1 MMTGAGGR
9 PASYTQDALERVVEE
24 LEAEGGVVD
33 AQRVRDRL
41 VAQGEA
47 TPGARLDGMQPRI
60 ERHLAERE
68 EARRTA
74 WRRRVPDA
82 MRGEVA
88 EVTEELARSLEVML
102 GQLHERLE
110 EEALRRVEEVERDK
124 RAHAR
129 RADDLE
135 VEVAETKARLADAER
150 AREEATAER
159 DAARDEA
166 RGLAARVAETEA
178 EREAL
183 RARVAE
189 LTRGAEEAEGRL
201 AEVERARKAAVE
213 QHDTAREEVVTLGG
227 QLRRAKAEV
236 EGLRAGLIDPD
247 ALADCVVRRLGEQS
261 AGPGGDAAAGKAPA
275 GRSTPGDDAP
285 PVGRSDDEGTEP
297 GRPRGR
303 RSQAE
308 AVAAQG

>member
-1 MMTGAGGR
+1 MTGASGR

-24 LEAEGGVVD
+24 LEVEGGVVD
-33 AQRVRDRL
+33 AQRVKDRL
-41 VAQGEA
+41 VARGEA

-60 ERHLAERE
+60 ERHLRERE
-68 EARRTA
+68 EARRDA
-74 WRRRVPDA
+74 WRRRVPEI
-82 MRGEVA
+82 MRGEIA
-88 EVTEELARSLEVML
+88 EVADELGRSLEVML

-110 EEALRRVEEVERDK
+110 EEARQRVEEVERDK

-135 VEVAETKARLADAER
+135 VEQAETHARLADAER

-166 RGLAARVAETEA
+166 RGLGERLAAAEA

-183 RARVAE
+183 RAQVTE
-189 LTRGAEEAEGRL
+189 LIRGAEEAEGRL
-201 AEVERARKAAVE
+201 AEAERARGAAVAE
-213 QHDTAREEVVTLGG
+213 GRAAHEKVLALGN
-227 QLRRAKAEV
+227 QFRRAKAEA
-236 EGLRAGLIDPD
+236 EGLRAGLIDP
-247 ALADCVVRRLGEQS
+247 AAVADCVVRRLGERS
-261 AGPGGDAAAGKAPA
+261 AGPTGDAAAGTAPA
-275 GRSTPGDDAP
+275 EKAAPGDDAP
-285 PVGRSDDEGTEP
+285 AVGRSNDEGTES